1 MRPQDDFYHYAN
13 GVWLKKNPIPP
24 HESCWG
30 SFLILRYDTEKKL
43 RTLVT
48 KVQNRRNLKASSPER
63 MIRDFYHSG
72 LDMKRRNALG
82 LTPLRPWLERIAK
95 IKDVRSLVSTI
106 AHLEKIGGGG
116 PWGLMVDQ
124 DMKDSEKYIVY
135 ISQSGLGMPDR
146 DYYLKDDAESKR
158 VRAAYEKHLEAM
170 FVLMGTA
177 QIEAKKNRETIM
189 RIETALAKISMPKEE
204 LRDVDKTYHRM
215 RIHALVRL
223 ARAIDWRSYF
233 NIVGAGA
240 LHTVVVMQ
248 PKFIKAMSAMLTKEP
263 IEAWKTYLTWH
274 LVGGSASYLSAKFEK
289 QNFAFYGTVLSG
301 VKVMRPAWRRAL
313 SAVNGNLGELFGK
326 LYVKEYF
333 GPGAKKR
340 L

>member
-1 MRPQDDFYHYAN
+1 M
-13 GVWLKKNPIPP
+13 VEEESIPP
-24 HESCWG
+24 HESRWG

-43 RTLVT
+43 RTIVT

-63 MIRDFYHSG
+63 MIRDFYHSS

-95 IKDVRSLVSTI
+95 IKDVRSLVSMI

-124 DMKDSEKYIVY
+124 DMENSKKYIVY

-146 DYYLKDDAESKR
+146 DYYLKNDAESKR

-170 FVLMGTA
+170 FALMGTA
-177 QIEAKKNRETIM
+177 KTEARKNRGTIM

-204 LRDVDKTYHRM
+204 LRDVDKTYHKM
-215 RIHALVRL
+215 NVSAL
-223 ARAIDWRSYF
+223 ARLTRHIDWNAYF
-233 NIVGAGA
+233 KIVGAEPKNI
-240 LHTVVVMQ
+240 VVMQ
-248 PKFIKAMSAMLTKEP
+248 PRFIKAMSAMLTKEP

-301 VKVMRPAWRRAL
+301 AKVMRPAWRRAL
-313 SAVNGNLGELFGK
+313 GAVNGNFGELLGK

-333 GPGAKKR
+333 GPEAKKR